1 MDIILKEIVAIIKE
15 ETENINKKIY
25 GTTFLEILKEKI
37 INRQDQIP
45 LKTLVIQNSN
55 IDLEENI
62 NVQEKNLFFKLSF
75 YQSPKSLLKFT
86 LDKNFLL
93 IVFKELI
100 KIDILNQNTQKY
112 INISLKPFMGL
123 TLSKGTVCNL
133 NFPKNSLIMQL
144 ESDDFDFDIEKK
156 LDETILNI

>member
-37 INRQDQIP
+37 FNRQDQIN
-45 LKTLVIQNSN
+45 LKNLEMQNSN
-55 IDLEENI
+55 VALEEVI
-62 NVQEKNLFFKLSF
+62 NVLEKNLFFKLSF
-75 YQSPKSLLKFT
+75 YKNPKSILK
-86 LDKNFLL
+86 LKLNKNLLL
-93 IVFKELI
+93 IVFKELVY
-100 KIDILNQNTQKY
+100 IDILDRNTQKY
-112 INISLKPFMGL
+112 INVSLKPFMGV

-144 ESDDFDFDIEKK
+144 ESDDVDFDIEKK
-156 LDETILNI
+156 TDETI

>member
-37 INRQDQIP
+37 LNRQDQIL
-45 LKTLVIQNSN
+45 LKNLQMQNSN
-55 IDLEENI
+55 IDLEKNI
-62 NVQEKNLFFKLSF
+62 NVLDKSLSFKLSF
-75 YQSPKSLLKFT
+75 FKTPKSLLKFK
-86 LDKNFLL
+86 LDKNLLL
-93 IVFKELI
+93 IVFKELV

-112 INISLKPFMGL
+112 INISLKTFTGV
-123 TLSKGTVCNL
+123 TLSKGTECNL

-144 ESDDFDFDIEKK
+144 KYNDIDSDIEKK
-156 LDETILNI
+156 QDETI

>member
-25 GTTFLEILKEKI
+25 GTSLLEILKEKI
-37 INRQDQIP
+37 ITRKDQTL
-45 LKTLVIQNSN
+45 LKNLQMQSSN

-62 NVQEKNLFFKLSF
+62 NILEKNLYIKLSF
-75 YQSPKSLLKFT
+75 YQTPKSLLKFK

-93 IVFKELI
+93 VVFKELTQ
-100 KIDILNQNTQKY
+100 IDILNQNTQKY
-112 INISLKPFMGL
+112 INISLKPFMGI
-123 TLSKGTVCNL
+123 TLSSETVCNL

-144 ESDDFDFDIEKK
+144 ESDDLDFDIEKK
-156 LDETILNI
+156 QDETI

>member
-37 INRQDQIP
+37 LNRQDQIIFKN
-45 LKTLVIQNSN
+45 LKMQNAN
-55 IDLEENI
+55 VDLEEDI
-62 NVQEKNLFFKLSF
+62 NVLEKNLILKLSF
-75 YQSPKSLLKFT
+75 YKNPKSILKFK
-86 LDKNFLL
+86 LHKNVLL
-93 IVFKELI
+93 IVFEELV
-100 KIDILNQNTQKY
+100 KIDILNHNTQKY
-112 INISLKPFMGL
+112 VNITLKPMTGV

-144 ESDDFDFDIEKK
+144 ESDDVDFDIEK
-156 LDETILNI
+156 NID

>member
-1 MDIILKEIVAIIKE
+1 MDIILKEILAIIKE

-37 INRQDQIP
+37 LNKQDQIP
-45 LKTLVIQNSN
+45 LKNMEKQNSN

-62 NVQEKNLFFKLSF
+62 NVLEKNLFFKLSL
-75 YQSPKSLLKFT
+75 YQNPKSLLKFE
-86 LDKNFLL
+86 LKKNYLL
-93 IVFKELI
+93 IVFKEVI
-100 KIDILNQNTQKY
+100 KIDIFNQNTQKY
-112 INISLKPFMGL
+112 INFSLKPFMGL

-144 ESDDFDFDIEKK
+144 ESDDVDFDIEKK
-156 LDETILNI
+156 TDETI

>member
-25 GTTFLEILKEKI
+25 GTTYLEILKEI
-37 INRQDQIP
+37 IIDKQDQIS
-45 LKTLVIQNSN
+45 LKNLHINNSN
-55 IDLEENI
+55 INLVENI
-62 NVQEKNLFFKLSF
+62 SILERDLFFKLSF
-75 YQSPKSLLKFT
+75 YQTPKSLLKFK

-100 KIDILNQNTQKY
+100 KIDILNKNSQKF
-112 INISLKPFMGL
+112 INVSLKPFMGV

-133 NFPKNSLIMQL
+133 NFPKNSLILQL
-144 ESDDFDFDIEKK
+144 ETDDIDFDIEKK
-156 LDETILNI
+156 TDKTI

>member
-1 MDIILKEIVAIIKE
+1 MDMIFKDIVAIIKE

-37 INRQDQIP
+37 LNRQVQIITKN
-45 LKTLVIQNSN
+45 LQVQNSN
-55 IDLEENI
+55 ISLEENI
-62 NVQEKNLFFKLSF
+62 NVIEKNLFFKLSL
-75 YQSPKSLLKFT
+75 YQTPNSLLKFE
-86 LDKNFLL
+86 LKKNFLL
-93 IVFKELI
+93 IVIKELI

-112 INISLKPFMGL
+112 INLSLKPFMGI

-144 ESDDFDFDIEKK
+144 ESDEVDFDIEKK
-156 LDETILNI
+156 QD

>member
-37 INRQDQIP
+37 IDKHDQIT
-45 LKTLVIQNSN
+45 LKNLQIQKSN
-55 IDLEENI
+55 IDLVENI
-62 NVQEKNLFFKLSF
+62 NVYERDLFFKLSF
-75 YQSPKSLLKFT
+75 YQTPKSILKFK

-100 KIDILNQNTQKY
+100 KIDILNRNSQKF
-112 INISLKPFMGL
+112 INVSLKPFMGV

-133 NFPKNSLIMQL
+133 NFPKNSLILQL
-144 ESDDFDFDIEKK
+144 ETDDVDFDIEKK
-156 LDETILNI
+156 IDETI

>member
-37 INRQDQIP
+37 IDKQDQIT
-45 LKTLVIQNSN
+45 LKNLNTHNSN
-55 IDLEENI
+55 INLVKNISILERDI
-62 NVQEKNLFFKLSF
+62 FFKLSF
-75 YQSPKSLLKFT
+75 YETPKSLLKYK

-100 KIDILNQNTQKY
+100 KIDIFNQDTQKY
-112 INISLKPFMGL
+112 INVSLKPFMGL
-123 TLSKGTVCNL
+123 TLSKETVCSL
-133 NFPKNSLIMQL
+133 NFPKNSLVMQL
-144 ESDDFDFDIEKK
+144 ESDEIDFDIENKK
-156 LDETILNI
+156 DVTI

>member
-37 INRQDQIP
+37 LNRQDQIIF
-45 LKTLVIQNSN
+45 KNFQMQNSDV
-55 IDLEENI
+55 DLEKVINI
-62 NVQEKNLFFKLSF
+62 LEKNLIFKLSF
-75 YQSPKSLLKFT
+75 YKNPKSILKFK
-86 LDKNFLL
+86 LHKNLLL

-100 KIDILNQNTQKY
+100 KIDILNRNTQKY
-112 INISLKPFMGL
+112 INVSLKPMMGV

-133 NFPKNSLIMQL
+133 NFSKNALIMQL
-144 ESDDFDFDIEKK
+144 ESDDVDFDIEKIQDK
-156 LDETILNI
+156 TI

>member
-1 MDIILKEIVAIIKE
+1 MDIILKEIVTIIKE

-37 INRQDQIP
+37 LDRRHQI
-45 LKTLVIQNSN
+45 LFKNLQTQNSN

-62 NVQEKNLFFKLSF
+62 NALEKNLFFKLSF
-75 YQSPKSLLKFT
+75 YQTPKSILKLK

-100 KIDILNQNTQKY
+100 KIDILNQKTQKY
-112 INISLKPFMGL
+112 ISISLKPFMGI
-123 TLSKGTVCNL
+123 TLSKGTVCNFNL
-133 NFPKNSLIMQL
+133 PKNSLVMQL
-144 ESDDFDFDIEKK
+144 EYDETDFDIENQK
-156 LDETILNI
+156 DVTI